1 MKYLIA
7 NWKMNSVNLDLW
19 EQEFLDFIN
28 SNKDF
33 PRSNEVKLIVC
44 LNLYD
49 YYVFSEKINI
59 SENPIFKNI
68 GLYAQDVSRHEEGA
82 FTGQISSNFLSKIG
96 IKGSIV
102 GHSELRKNGD
112 SESNVYEKG
121 LKLKDEKLSNILCI
135 GEDLETLKNLNKK
148 SFLLNQLEAFCKNGV
163 KPDLLAYEPIWA
175 IGTGV
180 EADSG
185 NISSAVSIILD
196 FLNENKIN
204 CPILYGGSVST
215 TNIEEIISIPG
226 LEGCL
231 VGNSSLNGEQF
242 AIIASKIKS

>member
-19 EQEFLDFIN
+19 EQEFLDFVN

-33 PRSNEVKLIVC
+33 PQPNEVKLIVC

-82 FTGQISSNFLSKIG
+82 FTGQISSNFLHKIG

-112 SESNVYEKG
+112 SESNVYKKG

-180 EADSG
+180 EADSE

>member
-82 FTGQISSNFLSKIG
+82 FTGQISANFLSKIG

>member
-28 SNKDF
+28 FNKDF
-33 PRSNEVKLIVC
+33 PQSNEVKLIVC

-49 YYVFSEKINI
+49 YYVFSEKINS

-68 GLYAQDVSRHEEGA
+68 SLYAQDVSRHEEGA
-82 FTGQISSNFLSKIG
+82 FTGQISSKFLQNIG

-102 GHSELRKNGD
+102 GHSELRKNGN

-121 LKLKDEKLSNILCI
+121 LRLKDEKLSNIFCI

-163 KPDLLAYEPIWA
+163 EPDLLAYEPIWA

-180 EADSG
+180 EADSE

-196 FLNENKIN
+196 FLNKNKIN
-204 CPILYGGSVST
+204 CPVLYGGSVST

>member
-33 PRSNEVKLIVC
+33 PQPNEVKLIVC

-82 FTGQISSNFLSKIG
+82 YTGQISSKFLHKIG

-180 EADSG
+180 EADSE

-215 TNIEEIISIPG
+215 TNIEEIISIPN

>member
-33 PRSNEVKLIVC
+33 PQSNEVKLIVC

-82 FTGQISSNFLSKIG
+82 FTGQISSNFLNKIG

-180 EADSG
+180 EADSE

>member
-215 TNIEEIISIPG
+215 TNIEEIISIPN

>member
-1 MKYLIA
+1 M
-7 NWKMNSVNLDLW
+7 
-19 EQEFLDFIN
+19 
-28 SNKDF
+28 
-33 PRSNEVKLIVC
+33 
-44 LNLYD
+44 
-49 YYVFSEKINI
+49 
-59 SENPIFKNI
+59 
-68 GLYAQDVSRHEEGA
+68 YAQDVSRHEEGA